1 MSATGEGHVEV
12 VKWAGGNG
20 CPWGEKT
27 LKMIKMTRDPVLEE
41 WARANGAPET
51 FKV

>member
-1 MSATGEGHVEV
+1 
-12 VKWAGGNG
+12 
-20 CPWGEKT
+20 